1 MINSALR
8 EYNTCYLNRKRINIF
23 MPSSKSS
30 MTSQIMRR
38 MIIMANGGLHKKPY
52 CTVPAVCLSYDDG
65 DDRYV
70 ATTIRYNSFL
80 YHMQNRIKTPI

>member
-1 MINSALR
+1 
-8 EYNTCYLNRKRINIF
+8 

-38 MIIMANGGLHKKPY
+38 MITMANRGLHKKPY
-52 CTVPAVCLSYDDG
+52 CTVPAVCPSYDDG

-70 ATTIRYNSFL
+70 ATTIRYKTPL
-80 YHMQNRIKTPI
+80 YYMQNLIKTLI